1 MKTRIWLLVVVSLI
15 CRESASCFGQQSGPA
30 TLADLLNTSERPP
43 LKLQATDTNVPFPA
57 VVPDEAAVKEAQGLM
72 EQAYE
77 DDYETATKN
86 PEPLIQKLLAAAGQ
100 TKDPVRRYS
109 YLISAEEAAVIG
121 GDVGRTMELI
131 DIRAG
136 EFAIDGLQSRIDRL
150 AEFLTPKA
158 KTDLEFMARLYEH
171 ALETAERG
179 VKQDSLEQA
188 KAAAEMAA
196 SVAKSMFLTGKA
208 KKNDGVADD
217 GEAKQAQALALVK
230 DIERRAG
237 LFAEY
242 QKALETIKAKED
254 PAANGVIGRYLC
266 FAAGEWTKGL
276 PFLAKGDQK
285 DVAEV
290 AGEEL
295 RVFADGRPDA
305 KEVFSLA
312 AKWWAAADAKDMSDS
327 LETAVKA
334 HAGGLYES
342 ISELLDDPL
351 DKALAEKRMR
361 DASDVRVSSDTVPDR
376 KRRLAVAAREF
387 SVVIHVTSDW
397 GTVTL
402 HPASAVEI
410 GQQEVIK
417 GGQQWKI
424 SGNKVELSGQPY
436 RRNDSTVRITCR
448 LKGPARDLMLE
459 THKGDIGALYVEAA
473 TRGKV
478 IGQFANEGSQG
489 GNAQRSDS
497 CRREFRLVLP

>member
-1 MKTRIWLLVVVSLI
+1 
-15 CRESASCFGQQSGPA
+15 
-30 TLADLLNTSERPP
+30 
-43 LKLQATDTNVPFPA
+43 
-57 VVPDEAAVKEAQGLM
+57 
-72 EQAYE
+72 
-77 DDYETATKN
+77 
-86 PEPLIQKLLAAAGQ
+86 
-100 TKDPVRRYS
+100 
-109 YLISAEEAAVIG
+109 
-121 GDVGRTMELI
+121 
-131 DIRAG
+131 
-136 EFAIDGLQSRIDRL
+136 
-150 AEFLTPKA
+150 
-158 KTDLEFMARLYEH
+158 
-171 ALETAERG
+171 
-179 VKQDSLEQA
+179 
-188 KAAAEMAA
+188 
-196 SVAKSMFLTGKA
+196 
-208 KKNDGVADD
+208 
-217 GEAKQAQALALVK
+217 
-230 DIERRAG
+230 
-237 LFAEY
+237 
-242 QKALETIKAKED
+242 
-254 PAANGVIGRYLC
+254 
-266 FAAGEWTKGL
+266 
-276 PFLAKGDQK
+276 
-285 DVAEV
+285 
-290 AGEEL
+290 
-295 RVFADGRPDA
+295 VFADGRPDA